1 MGFLGAARFC
11 LPGGDWTSVCSSSV
25 GEHDRCERADQC
37 HTCSEYD
44 RGPWPSYRGRA
55 QPIVTYC
62 WPSVSLFLFYD
73 PRFRRRHVNLPWAT
87 VLRQAQL
94 TEFRASILHRV
105 RGRMECLLPG
115 SEASGFC
122 FLMKLNCGQ
131 CVYDFRVWLRR
142 LQAGQV
148 WLWCLDLPGRGVFYP
163 LALLM
168 QIEAETNSL
177 GTSVYW
183 WTLVM
188 HLVCVCVH
196 VFELRSSPFGSTYW
210 TVSLAPGYPLL

>member
-37 HTCSEYD
+37 HTRSEYD

-62 WPSVSLFLFYD
+62 WPSVSLLLFYD
-73 PRFRRRHVNLPWAT
+73 PCFRRRHVNLPWAT

-105 RGRMECLLPG
+105 RGRMECVLPG

-131 CVYDFRVWLRR
+131 CVLWLP
-142 LQAGQV
+142 
-148 WLWCLDLPGRGVFYP
+148 CLT
-163 LALLM
+163 
-168 QIEAETNSL
+168 QEAS
-177 GTSVYW
+177 GW
-183 WTLVM
+183 
-188 HLVCVCVH
+188 
-196 VFELRSSPFGSTYW
+196 P
-210 TVSLAPGYPLL
+210 SLAVMSRSPRDRCLFSLSSVNANRNRKILLAFQYIDEPW